1 MASGL
6 DTWENCTSQA
16 SCIAKNY
23 QFVLRYYAP
32 TVYPYADKV
41 LGSQE
46 AQALSSAGLNIGVV
60 WETNPTSKSYFTYD
74 QGKSDGT
81 NAIKYAHNT
90 INQPANS
97 AIYFSVDYPANQQE
111 AEGIITNYFQGISDA
126 AVTLIEEGYPN
137 YETGVYGDGV
147 VCNYLKSNGIAVYS
161 WLAGASSW
169 PGSDTYSDWNLK
181 QSASSITVCSSLTVD
196 PDQSSGGFGGF
207 KV

>member
-41 LGSQE
+41 LGPQE
-46 AQALSSAGLNIGVV
+46 AQALSLAGLTRGVV
-60 WETNPTSKSYFTYD
+60 WETNPPSSSDFTEGP
-74 QGKSDGT
+74 GKADGT
-81 NAIKYAHNT
+81 NAIKYAHPT
-90 INQPANS
+90 ITPPAHS
-97 AIYFSVDYPANQQE
+97 AIDFAVDDPATQQ
-111 AEGIITNYFQGISDA
+111 AADGISTNYVHGISDA

-137 YETGVYGDGV
+137 YETGVSGDGV

-169 PGSDTYSDWNLK
+169 PGSDTYSDWNLQ
-181 QSASSITVCSSLTVD
+181 QSASSIPVCSSLTVD
-196 PDQSSGGFGGF
+196 PDHSRGGLGGF